1 MNFSPDFPF
10 FADLTE
16 HTDALLADAP
26 CGPDLEYHPS
36 FLDLVASARSKPEQQ
51 LGDSVIGAREPDW
64 RAVFDQALSLA
75 RGSRDLRI
83 AAILVQAATELHGLT
98 GFASG
103 LALIR
108 AWLEQHWNDLHPRL
122 SLDGDY
128 DPLMRM
134 NALSA
139 LADPNGTLKA
149 LRHTLFLEGRF
160 GKLSLGEAEAILKGR
175 QAPEGSIVSSSAQL
189 ERLLADEH
197 VRNASRLA
205 ALAQAEGTLAA
216 IESLWRERLTPDYWP
231 ELAMLRELLTRLNAF
246 SVQHNHGVAA
256 SPGTSS
262 ADTSSP
268 DTSPA
273 ALTSGPDLAQSP
285 TAPSGLSGEVS
296 NRREAF
302 QALASARRY
311 FERHEPSHPAPLL
324 IKRIERLE
332 GLDFMD
338 ILAELSPDAIA
349 QIRHITGTTDAVS

>member
-1 MNFSPDFPF
+1 MSFSPDFPF

-16 HTDALLADAP
+16 HTDALLAEAP

-36 FLDLVASARSKPEQQ
+36 FLDLVANARSKPEQQ

-64 RAVFDQALSLA
+64 RAVFDQALNLA

-83 AAILVQAATELHGLT
+83 AAILVQAATELYGLT
-98 GFASG
+98 GFANG
-103 LALIR
+103 LVLVR
-108 AWLEQHWNDLHPRL
+108 AWLERHWNDIHPRL

-139 LADPNGTLKA
+139 LADPNGTLKS
-149 LRHTLFLEGRF
+149 LRHALFLEGRF

-175 QAPEGSIVSSSAQL
+175 QASEGAIVSSSAQL
-189 ERLLADEH
+189 ERLLGDEH
-197 VRNASRLA
+197 LRNASRLA
-205 ALAQAEGTLAA
+205 ALAQAEGTFAA

-231 ELAMLRELLTRLNAF
+231 ELAMLRELLTRLHAF
-246 SVQHNHGVAA
+246 SVQHTQVVAA

-262 ADTSSP
+262 PGISPGAQTSGSEL
-268 DTSPA
+268 TQSPA
-273 ALTSGPDLAQSP
+273 
-285 TAPSGLSGEVS
+285 APSGLSGEVS

-302 QALASARRY
+302 LALASARRY

-338 ILAELSPDAIA
+338 ILADLSPDALA